1 MCGFSQKKYLLLFE
15 EKINYKV
22 KALCA
27 QIFRTR
33 FVFP

>member
-27 QIFRTR
+27 LIFRRR